1 MLYLRGNKTRKMKYI
16 AYYRVSTDKQG
27 ASGLGLEAQR
37 SDVRRFIHPENI
49 DLELTEIESGK
60 KAQRPVLN
68 EAIALCHKHGATL
81 LIAKLDRLSRDV
93 FFISNLMKSG
103 IKFIA
108 VDQPSATELTIHIY
122 AAMAQDERQRIS
134 KRTKDALAV
143 KKAQGIK
150 LGSPQNLTNEAR
162 EKAVISIK
170 SKALNNENN
179 IRAKAII
186 NLLNSKGLTLQ
197 TIANELNAS
206 GFKTSQGNEFK
217 PMQIKR
223 LLTIPN
229 EM

>member
-1 MLYLRGNKTRKMKYI
+1 LLYLRGNKTRKMKYI

-37 SDVRRFIHPENI
+37 SDVRRFIKPENI

-68 EAIALCHKHGATL
+68 EAIELCRKHGATL
-81 LIAKLDRLSRDV
+81 LIAKLDRLAR
-93 FFISNLMKSG
+93 NLHFVTSLMNSG

-108 VDQPSATELTIHIY
+108 VDQPTANELTIHIF
-122 AAMAQDERQRIS
+122 AACAEDEYKRIS

-150 LGSPQNLTNEAR
+150 LGSPQNLTNVAR
-162 EKAVISIK
+162 EKAVMSIK

-179 IRAKAII
+179 IRAKAMI
-186 NLLNSKGLTLQ
+186 NLLKGQGFNLQ
-197 TIANELNAS
+197 TIANKLNAS
-206 GFKTSQGNEFK
+206 GFKTSKGNEFK

-223 LLTIPN
+223 LLTISN

>member
-1 MLYLRGNKTRKMKYI
+1 MRKMRYV
-16 AYYRVSTDKQG
+16 AYYRVSTEKQG
-27 ASGLGLEAQR
+27 TSGLGLEAQR
-37 SDVRRFIHPENI
+37 SDVRRFIQPENI

-68 EAIALCHKHGATL
+68 QAIELCRKHGATL

-93 FFISNLMKSG
+93 SFISNLMKSG

-150 LGSPQNLTNEAR
+150 LGSPQNLTNVAR
-162 EKAVISIK
+162 KKAVISIK

-179 IRAKAII
+179 IRAKAMI
-186 NLLNSKGLTLQ
+186 NLLKGQGYTLQ
-197 TIANELNAS
+197 AIADKLNAS
-206 GFKTSQGNEFK
+206 GFKTSKGNEFK

-223 LLTIPN
+223 LV
-229 EM
+229 

>member
-68 EAIALCHKHGATL
+68 EAIELCRKHGATL
-81 LIAKLDRLSRDV
+81 LIAKLDRLARNVSFV
-93 FFISNLMKSG
+93 STLMNSG

-108 VDQPSATELTIHIY
+108 VDMPSATELTIHIY
-122 AAMAQDERQRIS
+122 SAIAEDEAKRIS

-162 EKAVISIK
+162 EKAVMSIK

-179 IRAKAII
+179 IRAKAMI
-186 NLLNSKGLTLQ
+186 NLLKGQDFTLQ
-197 TIANELNAS
+197 AIANELNAS
-206 GFKTSQGNEFK
+206 GFKTSKGNEFK

-223 LLTIPN
+223 LL
-229 EM
+229 

>member
-1 MLYLRGNKTRKMKYI
+1 LLYLRGNKTRKMKYI

-37 SDVRRFIHPENI
+37 SDVRRFIKPENI

-93 FFISNLMKSG
+93 SFISNLMKSG

-223 LLTIPN
+223 LLTIPD

>member
-1 MLYLRGNKTRKMKYI
+1 MKYI

>member
-68 EAIALCHKHGATL
+68 EAIELCRKHGATL
-81 LIAKLDRLSRDV
+81 LIAKLDRLARNVSFV
-93 FFISNLMKSG
+93 STLMNSG

-108 VDQPSATELTIHIY
+108 VDMPSATELTIHIY
-122 AAMAQDERQRIS
+122 SAIAEDEAKRIS

-179 IRAKAII
+179 IRAKAMI
-186 NLLNSKGLTLQ
+186 NLLKSKNYTLQ
-197 TIANELNAS
+197 AIANELNAS
-206 GFKTSQGNEFK
+206 GFKTSKGNEFK

>member
-68 EAIALCHKHGATL
+68 EAIELCRKHGATL
-81 LIAKLDRLSRDV
+81 LIAKLDRLARNVSFV
-93 FFISNLMKSG
+93 STLMNSG

-108 VDQPSATELTIHIY
+108 VDMPSATELTIHIY
-122 AAMAQDERQRIS
+122 SAIAEDEAKRIS

-162 EKAVISIK
+162 EKAVMSIK

-179 IRAKAII
+179 IRAKAMI
-186 NLLNSKGLTLQ
+186 NLLKSQGFNLQ
-197 TIANELNAS
+197 TIANKLNAS
-206 GFKTSQGNEFK
+206 GFKTSKGNEFK

-223 LLTIPN
+223 LLTISN

>member
-68 EAIALCHKHGATL
+68 EAIELCRKYGATL
-81 LIAKLDRLSRDV
+81 LIAKLDRLARNVSFV
-93 FFISNLMKSG
+93 STLMNSG

-108 VDQPSATELTIHIY
+108 VDMPSATELTIHIY
-122 AAMAQDERQRIS
+122 SAIAEDEAKRIS

-162 EKAVISIK
+162 EKAVMSIK

-179 IRAKAII
+179 IRAKAMI
-186 NLLNSKGLTLQ
+186 NLLKSQGFNLQ
-197 TIANELNAS
+197 TIANKLNAS
-206 GFKTSQGNEFK
+206 GFKTSKGNEFK

-223 LLTIPN
+223 LLTISN